1 VTPTGKE
8 LGFDGSTIPNA
19 TVAPSSAEEISSPV
33 QISDTITGKHPT
45 NARAGLAPGTSDT
58 ITGKRPTNAAVGSVL
73 LSSQMQGDCD
83 LIAKEEDKGW
93 MMMG

>member
-1 VTPTGKE
+1 MT
-8 LGFDGSTIPNA
+8 
-19 TVAPSSAEEISSPV
+19 TVKQYHRCKSKFGV
-33 QISDTITGKHPT
+33 GNSDAITGKHPT

>member
-33 QISDTITGKHPT
+33 QISDTITG
-45 NARAGLAPGTSDT
+45 
-58 ITGKRPTNAAVGSVL
+58 
-73 LSSQMQGDCD
+73 MQPQ
-83 LIAKEEDKGW
+83 IQEQVW
-93 MMMG
+93 HRQ